1 MATSMVTDPINKFNP
16 DVESITDYLEQMDVY
31 FKVNKT
37 EDNIKVLVF
46 LNAIEE
52 KNYTLLRNNLAP
64 EKLMDQM
71 LKKLSDIFRRHSC

>member
-1 MATSMVTDPINKFNP
+1 MATSMVTDPIDKFNP

-71 LKKLSDIFRRHSC
+71 LKKLSDIFSISS

>member
-46 LNAIEE
+46 LNAIGE